1 MKINFPISF
10 LVSMTGF
17 IFLPCLSV
25 HAQETANEVL
35 DRDEYF
41 RRLEERAL
49 SLSKKFADISG
60 TEPVRLITPRKA
72 KTYTSPPQAPITYS
86 PQSFYD
92 ALPGPQ
98 PEYEKPPL
106 SIEQNNT
113 TPSVQQFVDD
123 QVIEF
128 QPTMEDKRGEYFLRP
143 FIALQ
148 VPRDQKFNSVLSIKE
163 LDSYLGYSLGLHA
176 GKRIE
181 NFTAGLRLS
190 YFYNEMAKRDGT
202 IRIDA
207 ENELLAISGTAG
219 FSASISEKL
228 SFDFSVGLG
237 FGNRL
242 NLSIL
247 NVDILSGSVSSSS
260 SFEKTVFSY
269 EFSLLLDY
277 AYSENLSAFGG
288 YRLVG
293 ASDNGSFD
301 RMVSHLFEVG
311 VGANF

>member
-1 MKINFPISF
+1 MKINFRILF
-10 LVSMTGF
+10 LASLAC
-17 IFLPCLSV
+17 FLFLSCFSV
-25 HAQETANEVL
+25 QAQLNGNEIL

-41 RRLEERAL
+41 RRLEQRAL

-72 KTYTSPPQAPITYS
+72 KTYTPPQTPLSYS
-86 PQSFYD
+86 PQSYYD

-98 PEYEKPPL
+98 PEYEKP
-106 SIEQNNT
+106 SVSFEQNNT
-113 TPSVQQFVDD
+113 TPSTQQFVDD
-123 QVIEF
+123 QIIEF
-128 QPTMEDKRGEYFLRP
+128 QPTMEEKRGEYYLRP

-148 VPRDQKFNSVLSIKE
+148 LPRDLKYDEVFSINE
-163 LDSYLGYSLGLHA
+163 LESYIGYSLGIHA
-176 GKRIE
+176 ARRLE
-181 NFTAGLRLS
+181 NLNLGLRLN
-190 YFYNEMAKRDGT
+190 YFYNEMTARVGPL
-202 IRIDA
+202 RIEA
-207 ENELLAISGTAG
+207 ENELFSLVGTLG
-219 FSASISEKL
+219 YSASISENL
-228 SFDFSVGLG
+228 IFNFGLGLG

-242 NLSIL
+242 NGRTMKITGFSP
-247 NVDILSGSVSSSS
+247 SYS

-277 AYSENLSAFGG
+277 AYSENLSVFGG

-293 ASDNGSFD
+293 ASDNGPFD

>member
-1 MKINFPISF
+1 MKINFPIPF
-10 LVSMTGF
+10 LISITGF
-17 IFLPCLSV
+17 LCLSCFF
-25 HAQETANEVL
+25 AQGQDTTNEVL

-41 RRLEERAL
+41 RRLEQRAL
-49 SLSKKFADISG
+49 SLSQKFADISG

-72 KTYTSPPQAPITYS
+72 NTYTPPQTPISYS

-98 PEYEKPPL
+98 PEYEKP
-106 SIEQNNT
+106 SVSFEQNNT
-113 TPSVQQFVDD
+113 APSTQQFVDD

-128 QPTMEDKRGEYFLRP
+128 QPTMEDKRGEYYLRP
-143 FIALQ
+143 FIAFQ

-163 LDSYLGYSLGLHA
+163 LDSYLGYSLGFHA

-181 NFTAGLRLS
+181 NFTAGLRLG
-190 YFYNEMAKRDGT
+190 YFFNEMAKRDGNT
-202 IRIDA
+202 RIDA
-207 ENELLAISGTAG
+207 ENELLALTGTVG
-219 FSASISEKL
+219 FSASMTEKI
-228 SFDFSVGLG
+228 SFDFGIGLG

-242 NLSIL
+242 N
-247 NVDILSGSVSSSS
+247 VSSLKVLTLPPVSS
-260 SFEKTVFSY
+260 SFEKTVFTY

-277 AYSENLSAFGG
+277 AYSKNLSAFGG

-293 ASDNGSFD
+293 ASDNGLFD

-311 VGANF
+311 IGANF

>member
-17 IFLPCLSV
+17 ILLPCLSV

-41 RRLEERAL
+41 RRLEQRAL
-49 SLSKKFADISG
+49 SLSQKFADISG
-60 TEPVRLITPRKA
+60 TEPVRLITPRKE
-72 KTYTSPPQAPITYS
+72 KTYTSPPQTPITYP
-86 PQSFYD
+86 PQSYYD

-113 TPSVQQFVDD
+113 APSTQQFVDH

-128 QPTMEDKRGEYFLRP
+128 QPTMEDKRGEYYLRP

-148 VPRDQKFNSVLSIKE
+148 LPRDQKFDSSNINE
-163 LDSYLGYSLGLHA
+163 LDSYVGYSLGLHA
-176 GKRIE
+176 GKRID
-181 NFTAGLRLS
+181 NFTAGLRLG
-190 YFYNEMAKRDGT
+190 YFYNDMAKRNGF
-202 IRIDA
+202 IRIEA
-207 ENELLAISGTAG
+207 ENELLALTGTIG
-219 FSASISEKL
+219 FSSSMTEKL
-228 SFDFSVGLG
+228 SFDFGLGLG

-242 NLSIL
+242 NSWTTQIL
-247 NVDILSGSVSSSS
+247 TNSPTAES
-260 SFEKTVFSY
+260 SFEKTVFTY

-277 AYSENLSAFGG
+277 AYSKNLSAFGG

-293 ASDNGSFD
+293 ASDNGQFD